1 MKALL
6 SFLLSSFVIT
16 AVIAAP
22 ATDKKFIA
30 DWLIGGPYPSYLVN
44 DKDSGLDTD
53 YSAESSVKPY
63 PGLAENVIFKAD
75 RAKLIAGI
83 GSTNEWGFDSD
94 HSIQA
99 RWQQLSFAKPERIEL
114 NGMFAPIDD
123 HFVWFAAV
131 YIESP
136 QTQAVKIAL
145 GSDDDHKL
153 YLNGRVIGRAASSQ
167 DILPDNFIYDAVL
180 QKGINLLLLKV
191 VDRTG
196 GTGFCLRLTDPSG
209 KEIPDLHY
217 HTDDP
222 RRKFDADQYLNGYA
236 AKFDFPTPISYDD
249 ASNPLTVTFFAP
261 DRRQYEVSLKGEKTQ
276 LVNGEKYTFRKLKL
290 AEGEQTLTLLVKA
303 EGQTV
308 AELGQTIT
316 IFSRQKVEQQTTA
329 LRRELE
335 QIRAATKQTNDSL
348 KAREQQVAALRSQ
361 LAAAVS
367 RAEERYAQERSG
379 NLSGAAKSTDIPLPG
394 KDTRQILSLNGE
406 WRFGTT
412 PGNIDGTVRLPCKLF
427 NDYFVS
433 WYEPYVRTKDNKNQ
447 PRPGWQDYRFD
458 ERLCQPKLVFTKEYQ
473 VDDPDRT
480 AFFTSENILGKIELY
495 NNAERCGE
503 YSGLI
508 GQVEIPLKNLKKGAN
523 TLEIRFEEPQSAF
536 DFKPYDITYGLRGNL
551 AVEFGSP
558 VRVNDVWVKTSWRKS
573 ELATETEL
581 VNRTSQAVNYTLNQ
595 YAVKDG
601 VIRFR
606 LPTKTGVLTPG
617 QTQTLQSSGRWAD
630 PELWSLQHPFLY
642 ELVSDLSVDGKT
654 VDRKRDAFGFR
665 EFWIH
670 GVDFFANGKRV
681 ILQGDVGHAD
691 WDNTKL
697 CDVAWPL
704 YRADNINLLRI
715 HDSSYWS
722 MEFLRNC
729 DQLGMYAYVQMYPAL
744 HHRNQ
749 GKHNFTS
756 IEEWLKDPLHQFNLD
771 NYKAWHK
778 MFRNH
783 PSVVIVSTDNEILT
797 QAWDTAADLKFNLR
811 NDKLGAVY
819 EKYVKGLDPSLV
831 LTRDGDV
838 GTWNSKGRWF
848 ENPPCDTA
856 NYHYPDYNPDIWVK
870 NWVRTYE
877 FRPVIFG
884 ETIYCAYGA
893 NDWLGAN
900 ADTVAKQAAKIRKIA
915 KIYREEEIPCA
926 VYMGLGLDG
935 FIQLRADGK
944 GTPWGVPGAT
954 VQQVKDY
961 AVKTD
966 RTDLRSYPFCQINWP
981 SPTGRG
987 TRPQTAPI
995 GIEAYGDRALN
1006 WFDPN
1011 KASHVRNMVN
1021 DAYRDTLIPQPPLVA
1036 PGDAECI
1043 IVTTPGATVWCES
1056 ADGQRLG
1063 IIADGNGRAWFQLPK
1078 PGGYVFDDGNV
1089 RKELAVP
1096 GRADYAGQ
1104 PGFDKIKLYSLQ
1116 P

>member
-1 MKALL
+1 VKVLL
-6 SFLLSSFVIT
+6 SFLLSCF
-16 AVIAAP
+16 VIAAGAAAP
-22 ATDKKFIA
+22 TTDKNFLA
-30 DWLIGGPYPSYLVN
+30 EWLIGGPYPSYLVN
-44 DKDSGLDTD
+44 DKDTGLDTD
-53 YSAESSVKPY
+53 YSAESSAKPY
-63 PGLAENVIFKAD
+63 PGLAESVIFKAD

-83 GSTNEWGFDSD
+83 GSKNEWGFDSD
-94 HSIQA
+94 QTIPVEW
-99 RWQQLSFAKPERIEL
+99 RQQSFAKPERIEL

-136 QTQAVKIAL
+136 QARAVKICL

-153 YLNGRVIGRAASSQ
+153 YLNGRMIGRAASSQ
-167 DILPDNFIYDAVL
+167 DILPDNFVYDAVL

-196 GTGFCLRLTDPSG
+196 GTGFCLRLTDKNG
-209 KEIPDLHY
+209 GEISDLRY
-217 HTDDP
+217 STDDP
-222 RRKFDADQYLNGYA
+222 RRKFNADQYLNGYA
-236 AKFDFPTPISYDD
+236 AKFDFTAPVLYDD
-249 ASNPLTVTFFAP
+249 NNHLLTVTFFAP
-261 DRRQYEVSLKGEKTQ
+261 DQRRYELSLNGETTQ
-276 LVNGEKYTFRKLKL
+276 LAGGEKYTFGNLKL
-290 AEGEQTLTLLVKA
+290 AEGEQTLTLTVKSDDR
-303 EGQTV
+303 TV
-308 AELGQTIT
+308 AELVQPIRV
-316 IFSRQKVEQQTTA
+316 FSRAKVERQA
-329 LRRELE
+329 AELRRELE
-335 QIRAATKQTNDSL
+335 DVRVKTKQINDSL
-348 KAREQQVAALRSQ
+348 RTGEQQITALKAQ
-361 LAAAVS
+361 LAASVS
-367 RAEERYAQERSG
+367 RAEERYAKQRAD
-379 NLSGAAKSTDIPLPG
+379 NLADAAKSIDTPLTG
-394 KDTRQILSLNGE
+394 KDTRSVLSLNGE
-406 WRFGTT
+406 WQFGTT
-412 PGNIDGTVRLPCKLF
+412 PQEVNGTVRLPRKLF
-427 NDYFVS
+427 NDYFLS
-433 WYEPYVRTKDNKNQ
+433 WYEPYLRTKDSKNQ
-447 PRPGWQDYRFD
+447 PRPGWEDYRFD
-458 ERLCQPKLVFTKEYQ
+458 ERLCQPKLVFTKQYQ
-473 VDDPDRT
+473 VDDPDRA

-495 NNAERCGE
+495 NNGQRCGE
-503 YSGLI
+503 YAGVI
-508 GQVEIPLKNLKKGAN
+508 GQVEIPLKNLKKGVN

-558 VRVNDVWVKTSWRKS
+558 VRVSDVWVKTSWRKA
-573 ELATETEL
+573 EIATETEL
-581 VNRTSQAVNYTLNQ
+581 VNQTGQTVNYTLDQ

-606 LPTKTGVLTPG
+606 LPPQTGVLTAG
-617 QTQTLQSSGRWAD
+617 QTRTIQSSGRWAD
-630 PELWSLQHPFLY
+630 PELWSLQNPFLY
-642 ELVSDLSVDGKT
+642 ELVSDLTVDGKT
-654 VDRKRDAFGFR
+654 VDRKRDTFGFR

-670 GVDFFANGKRV
+670 GVDFFGNGKRV

-691 WDNTKL
+691 WDNAKL

-722 MEFLRNC
+722 MEFLRSC
-729 DQLGMYAYVQMYPAL
+729 DRLGMYAYVQMYPAL

-756 IEEWLKDPLHQFNLD
+756 VEDWLKDPLHQFNLD
-771 NYKAWHK
+771 NYQAWHK

-783 PSVVIVSTDNEILT
+783 PSVVIVSTDNEIFT
-797 QAWDTAADLKFNLR
+797 QAWDTVADLKFNLR
-811 NDKLGAVY
+811 NDRLGAVY
-819 EKYVKGLDPSLV
+819 EKYVKSLDPTLV
-831 LTRDGDV
+831 LTRDGDI
-838 GTWNSKGRWF
+838 GTWNNKGRWF

-877 FRPVIFG
+877 FRPVVFG

-915 KIYREEEIPCA
+915 KIYRDEEIPCA

-954 VQQVKDY
+954 VQQVKAY
-961 AVKTD
+961 AAKTD
-966 RTDLRSYPFCQINWP
+966 RPDLQSYPFHSVNWP
-981 SPTGRG
+981 SMTGGG
-987 TRPQTAPI
+987 TRPATVPV

-1006 WFDPN
+1006 WFDPA
-1011 KASHVRNMVN
+1011 KVSHVRNLVN
-1021 DAYRDTLIPQPPLVA
+1021 DAYRDTLIPQPPLA
-1036 PGDAECI
+1036 SPTDAECI
-1043 IVTTPGATVWCES
+1043 LVSTPGATVWCES
-1056 ADGQRLG
+1056 AGGQRQG
-1063 IIADGNGRAWFQLPK
+1063 IIADGKGRAWFQLPR
-1078 PGGYVFDDGNV
+1078 PGKYIFDDGSV

-1104 PGFDKIKLYSLQ
+1104 PGFDKIKVYSLQ